1 MTQILMGGHH
11 DAQHVGRF
19 DDQHD
24 EHCTVDDVVVV
35 QSRQALTLY
44 LDHLA
49 SSGRRSMRSLLQ
61 QVAQLYRWQGDLE
74 SAPWLSLRYRQLA
87 QLRTQLQQAHKS
99 PNTIKTTLAA
109 VRGILRSGFL
119 LGHYPANEWQRIQ
132 SIPAETAKRLPAG
145 RSLKATELTRLFKAC
160 ERERSTTGIRDAA
173 VIALM
178 AYAGLR
184 RSEVIALDV
193 SDYDRKTGMLVIRA
207 GKGQKQRQL
216 VLPATAKNYL
226 HRWLACDSVS
236 GGTTSPSA
244 PLFYRCGKS
253 KSKSTV
259 ERISAQMVYGILR
272 RRARDVGIAKCSPH
286 DLRRTFVT
294 RLLELGVDLNTTR
307 QLAGHEQLQTT
318 ALYDRRS
325 QKAQQ
330 KAMANFAF

>member
-1 MTQILMGGHH
+1 MTRVSMSCDDDNTHG
-11 DAQHVGRF
+11 AQP
-19 DDQHD
+19 DQQHD
-24 EHCTVDDVVVV
+24 VDDVAVL

-44 LDHLA
+44 LDNLA
-49 SSGRRSMRSLLQ
+49 PSGRRSMRSLLR
-61 QVAQLYRWQGDLE
+61 QVAQVNHWQGDVE
-74 SAPWLSLRYRQLA
+74 TMPWLSLRYQQLA

-109 VRGILRSGFL
+109 VRGILRTGFL
-119 LGHYPANEWQRIQ
+119 LGHYPAAEWQRIQ

-145 RSLKATELTRLFKAC
+145 RSLTALELKRLFKAC
-160 ERERSTTGIRDAA
+160 EKEQSLTGVRDAA
-173 VIALM
+173 VIYLM

-193 SDYDRKTGMLVIRA
+193 SDYDRKTGSLLIRA
-207 GKGQKQRQL
+207 GKGQRQRQL
-216 VLPATAKNYL
+216 LLPATAKTYVL
-226 HRWLACDSVS
+226 RWLRCRQA
-236 GGTTSPSA
+236 SA
-244 PLFYRCGKS
+244 VPLFYRCLQ
-253 KSKSTV
+253 SKSTIAV
-259 ERISAQMVYGILR
+259 ERISAQMVYGLLR
-272 RRARDVGIAKCSPH
+272 RRAKDAGIAQCSPH

-330 KAMANFAF
+330 KAMANFSF